1 MRIEGP
7 YQHRGGWRCR
17 LASEGRRVWC
27 PVCPTPQ
34 DATAAADLAAE
45 SARRQGALTI
55 GEAAAA
61 HLEHLRQG
69 GARLSYTLTQASSVR
84 RFFGIRIDE
93 PLSKLTPAVCA
104 ALYDQ
109 IRMQPSKRGRAPSA
123 ATHHTYLKG
132 AQALTRF
139 CVAQGWL
146 KVDPLAKLKPIGR
159 RPRGKAQLRIDE
171 AKAFF
176 RTCLK
181 QARAGDP
188 GASAVLVALLMAFRA
203 GEIVSRTVRDLDD
216 GGRFLWVDDTES
228 FVSKTDGSRRPVEV
242 PRILRP
248 LLHEVARGKI
258 GGALLWSH
266 PDGRPYRADWVNSN
280 VHRLCAL
287 AGVPSVCAHSLRGLQ
302 ATTALQAGATPE
314 LVASVLGHE
323 SVSMTLGHYAA
334 RGSKEASDSVARL
347 RVLGA
352 DEDDA

>member
-17 LASEGRRVWC
+17 LASQGRRVWC

-34 DATAAADLAAE
+34 DAAAAAELAAE

-55 GEAAAA
+55 SEAAEA

-69 GARLSYTLTQASSVR
+69 GARLNYTLSQAKCVR
-84 RFFGIRIDE
+84 CFFAERIDE
-93 PLSKLTPAVCA
+93 PLTTLTPVRCV

-109 IRMQPSKRGRAPSA
+109 LRMQPNKRGRAPSA

-146 KVDPLAKLKPIGR
+146 KADPLAKLKPIGR

-176 RTCLK
+176 RVCLD

-188 GASAVLVALLMAFRA
+188 SASAVLVALLMAFRG
-203 GEIVSRTVRDLDD
+203 GEVVSRTVRDLDD
-216 GGRFLWVDDTES
+216 GGRILWIDDTAS
-228 FVSKTDGSRRPVEV
+228 FASKTDGSRRAVVV
-242 PRILRP
+242 PQVLRP
-248 LLHEVARGKI
+248 LLREAARDKI
-258 GGALLWSH
+258 GAALLWSH
-266 PDGRPYRADWVNSN
+266 PDGRPYKVDWVNKN
-280 VHRLCAL
+280 AQRLCAL
-287 AGVPSVCAHSLRGLQ
+287 AGVPPVCAHSLRGLQ
-302 ATTALQAGATPE
+302 ATTALHAGATPE

-323 SVSMTLGHYAA
+323 SPSMTLGHYAA
-334 RGSKEASDSVARL
+334 RGSKQASDSVARL
-347 RVLGA
+347 QVLGVD
-352 DEDDA
+352 DEDA